1 MWCICSYSQSKAAD
15 GDRRPIE
22 LFMCSIMMKMGY
34 KEGFRWLGERI

>member
-1 MWCICSYSQSKAAD
+1 MWCMCSYSQSKAAD